1 MLQLQNMKNITLA
14 LLSMSVLI
22 ASCSKQPVANFTTDK
37 DTYTAGESIVCSNTS
52 EDAVVY
58 DWEYLSAS
66 SGQTITEQ
74 IIGDHDSIK
83 IETTNAYGDGEFE
96 IKLTVTNE
104 KRDNTD
110 EVTKTVNIIA
120 ATGSVTFYTKTQTH
134 VDEIEV
140 TINGEIKTLTKQ
152 FEETA
157 DCNEDGAVYF
167 EDLAVGV
174 LQYSVYHKII
184 KVTKTY
190 DILILKDNCQR
201 IEVLY

>member
-1 MLQLQNMKNITLA
+1 MKNITLA

-83 IETTNAYGDGEFE
+83 IETTNAYGNGEFE

-110 EVTKTVNIIA
+110 EITKTVNIIA
-120 ATGSVTFYTKTQTH
+120 ATGSVTFYTKIQTH

-174 LQYSVYHKII
+174 LMYSVYHKII

-190 DILILKDNCQR
+190 NILILKDNCQR

>member
-1 MLQLQNMKNITLA
+1 MKNITLA

-52 EDAVVY
+52 ENAVVY

-83 IETTNAYGDGEFE
+83 IETTNAYGNGEFE

-174 LQYSVYHKII
+174 LMYSVYHKII

-190 DILILKDNCQR
+190 NILILKDNCQR